1 MSENLNDSQNEG
13 EERDDT
19 PLGAIFVTTTLAVII
34 LVLWFS
40 MYLLN
45 ILRS

>member
-1 MSENLNDSQNEG
+1 MSEDPKEQPDQ
-13 EERDDT
+13 ERDDT